1 MNVLYLGGFRL
12 PDKNAAAHRVISNT
26 KILLELGH
34 KVWMVGQDVEI
45 SNREIL
51 ETFNSNV
58 VMCNDPYPNGIIS
71 WINYTWDINRIK
83 RLIVENS
90 INLVILY
97 NYPSF
102 ATLRLLPYLKKRNI
116 KVVADCTEWYGS
128 PDGNIVKKTVKNL
141 DTSLRMRYLNFKIDG
156 VITIS
161 SFLTNYYSKTKT
173 IEIPPLIDLLDVKY
187 KSLDR
192 TVDRDKINFIY
203 AGQMGSKDK
212 IMDALYSFSKQ
223 RDRGKHNFVFNVVG
237 IEREDFVKMHNPS
250 FSFDDFVKFY
260 GRRTHK
266 EVLDMVA
273 HSDFVLFFRDNNRVN
288 NAGFPTK
295 FVEAM
300 SCGTP
305 VITNSTSNI
314 SDYLKDGENGFIIK
328 EFSEIESAI
337 ERVISMNKE
346 AIIDM
351 KKKCLKESRFHYAEY
366 KEMMRKFLNEIWNA

>member
-1 MNVLYLGGFRL
+1 MNVLYIGGFSL
-12 PDKNAAAHRVISNT
+12 PDKNAAAHRVISNS
-26 KILLELGH
+26 KIISELGH
-34 KVWMVGQDVEI
+34 NVILVGQDVGICE
-45 SNREIL
+45 REKV
-51 ETFNSNV
+51 ETTIPNLMMFNE
-58 VMCNDPYPNGIIS
+58 PYPNNMSSWFKYIFKAKKLKQLII
-71 WINYTWDINRIK
+71 
-83 RLIVENS
+83 ENN
-90 INLVILY
+90 IECLILY
-97 NYPSF
+97 NYPTFSI
-102 ATLRLLPYLKKRNI
+102 LRMLPFLRKKGI
-116 KVVADCTEWYGS
+116 KVIADCTEWYGT
-128 PDGNIVKKTVKNL
+128 PDGNIVKKIIKNL

-173 IEIPPLIDLLDVKY
+173 IEIPPLIDLFDEKY

-250 FSFDDFVKFY
+250 FSFDEFVKFY

-266 EVLDMVA
+266 EVLGMVA

-328 EFSEIESAI
+328 EFSEIESTI
-337 ERVISMNKE
+337 ERAISMNKE
-346 AIIDM
+346 TIIDM
-351 KKKCLKESRFHYAEY
+351 KKKCLKESRFHYMEY
-366 KEMMRKFLNEIWNA
+366 KEMMKEFLSKIWNA

>member
-1 MNVLYLGGFRL
+1 MNVLYIGGFSL
-12 PDKNAAAHRVISNT
+12 PDKNAAAHRVISNS
-26 KILLELGH
+26 KIISELGH
-34 KVWMVGQDVEI
+34 NVILVGQDVGICE
-45 SNREIL
+45 RKKV
-51 ETFNSNV
+51 ETTIPNLIMFNE
-58 VMCNDPYPNGIIS
+58 PYPNNMSSWFKYIFGVKKLKQLIIKNN
-71 WINYTWDINRIK
+71 IEC
-83 RLIVENS
+83 L
-90 INLVILY
+90 ILY
-97 NYPSF
+97 NYPTFSI
-102 ATLRLLPYLKKRNI
+102 LRMLPFLRKRGI
-116 KVVADCTEWYGS
+116 KVIADCTEWYGT
-128 PDGNIVKKTVKNL
+128 PDGNVVKKIIKNL

-161 SFLTNYYSKTKT
+161 SFLTNYYRKTKT
-173 IEIPPLIDLLDVKY
+173 IEIPPLVDLFDEKY

-203 AGQMGSKDK
+203 AGQMGNKDK
-212 IMDALYSFSKQ
+212 IIDALYSFSRQ

-250 FSFDDFVKFY
+250 FSFDEFVKFY

-328 EFSEIESAI
+328 EFSEIESTI
-337 ERVISMNKE
+337 EKAISMNKE
-346 AIIDM
+346 TIIDM
-351 KKKCLKESRFHYAEY
+351 KKKCLKESRFHYMEY
-366 KEMMRKFLNEIWNA
+366 KEMMREFLNEI

>member
-1 MNVLYLGGFRL
+1 MNVLYIGGFSL
-12 PDKNAAAHRVISNT
+12 PDKNAAAHRVISNS
-26 KILLELGH
+26 KIISELGH
-34 KVWMVGQDVEI
+34 NVILVGQDAGICERKKVETTI
-45 SNREIL
+45 PNLIM
-51 ETFNSNV
+51 FNE
-58 VMCNDPYPNGIIS
+58 PYPNNMSSWFKYIFGVKKLKQLIIKNN
-71 WINYTWDINRIK
+71 IEC
-83 RLIVENS
+83 L
-90 INLVILY
+90 ILY
-97 NYPSF
+97 NYPTFSILMMLPF
-102 ATLRLLPYLKKRNI
+102 LRKRGI
-116 KVVADCTEWYGS
+116 KVIADCTEWYGT
-128 PDGNIVKKTVKNL
+128 PDGNVVKKIIKNL

-161 SFLTNYYSKTKT
+161 SFLTNYYRKTKT
-173 IEIPPLIDLLDVKY
+173 IEIPPLVDLFDEKY

-203 AGQMGSKDK
+203 AGQMGNKDK
-212 IMDALYSFSKQ
+212 IIDALYSFSKQ

-250 FSFDDFVKFY
+250 FSFDEFVKFY

-328 EFSEIESAI
+328 EFSEIESTI
-337 ERVISMNKE
+337 EKAISMNKE
-346 AIIDM
+346 TIIDM
-351 KKKCLKESRFHYAEY
+351 KKKCLKESRFHYMEY
-366 KEMMRKFLNEIWNA
+366 KEMMREFLNEI